1 MKLSAEQLSSFLSK
15 EENLKPV
22 FFLSGEEP
30 LQMMEAADAIRVA
43 AAQFGYAERE
53 ILQVETG
60 FNWDSL
66 TMSSC
71 ALSLFSEKKVLDLRL
86 SNSKPGKAGSN
97 ALREYTANLPDD
109 KILLIQT
116 DKLDARTKN
125 TAWVKALD
133 SVGVMIQ
140 VWKLSPDQTLVW
152 IAKRLRQYNFQPSQD
167 AVRFLTERIEGN
179 LLAAAQEINKLQLLY
194 GEGSLSLEQ
203 VQESVSDSS
212 RFNIFD
218 LSAAV
223 MQGNPSRVQ
232 HILHSLQQE
241 GIAIQLVL
249 WTLSDISRQLY
260 DACFQLEQGV
270 NQARIMSKIPRPRQQ
285 NFQVALRRLQR
296 TADWQ
301 DILSRNANIDR
312 LSKGQSED
320 GNKEVGRIWAELLE
334 LALLLSGV
342 NIMQTQ

>member
-1 MKLSAEQLSSFLSK
+1 MKLSAEQLGSFLSR

-30 LQMMEAADAIRVA
+30 LQMMEAADAIRMA
-43 AAQFGYAERE
+43 ANKFGYTERE

-71 ALSLFSEKKVLDLRL
+71 ALSLFSEKKILDLRL

-97 ALREYTANLPDD
+97 ALREYVAKLPTD

-133 SVGVMIQ
+133 NAGVMIQ
-140 VWKLSPDQTLVW
+140 VWKLSPAQTLGW
-152 IAKRLRQYNFQPSQD
+152 IAKRLRQNNFQPNQD
-167 AVRFLTERIEGN
+167 AVRFLTERVEGN
-179 LLAAAQEINKLQLLY
+179 LLAAAQEINKLRLLY

-218 LSAAV
+218 LSNAV
-223 MQGNPSRVQ
+223 MMGNAHRVQ
-232 HILHSLQQE
+232 HILYSLQQE
-241 GIAIQLVL
+241 GVAVQLVL

-260 DACFQLEQGV
+260 DACFQLDQGV
-270 NQARIMSKIPRPRQQ
+270 NQTRVMSKIPRPRQQ
-285 NFQVALRRLQR
+285 SFQVALQRLRQS
-296 TADWQ
+296 TNWQ
-301 DILSRNANIDR
+301 DILSRNAEIDR
-312 LSKGQSED
+312 LSKGQSEE
-320 GNKEVGRIWAELLE
+320 GNKGMGRIWAGLLE
-334 LALLLSGV
+334 LALLLSGANV
-342 NIMQTQ
+342 MSF